1 MTVEDLGFAMEE
13 LLDAYGSSGDP
24 ALLKEPGAQQ
34 LTDRL
39 YYAVDWLAPC
49 LDAVEMARRINFA
62 MLLAPF
68 YWHRYEHD
76 GSREDATRAVFLY
89 RQVCQ
94 VASHC
99 LPEGLPQIL
108 AEQGDRVDTLSSSD
122 LAAYAAE
129 AVNRL
134 KEAEATSDPQLLDD
148 AVALSLFAAR
158 ANPRQDVTRAEALTT
173 LGNVLTRRYEY
184 TGNAADLDRAYVV
197 TVRAAEVTAADDP
210 HFLKCCSGFGHVAIR
225 MYQRTGDLGTLDLAI
240 NALRQAA
247 YRAPDDNPHR
257 AAYLT
262 NLSSALNSQ
271 YRHIGLDEARNEA
284 LEACYEAVR
293 ITPRGHPDLPS
304 RLINLASA
312 VINHP
317 DAAEGDDRAVDLLRD
332 ALSLT
337 PDGHPDRPDCLH
349 LLAGVLRA
357 RFGRKGDA
365 KDLTEAVEAGR
376 SSVGAGATVY
386 YLRPNR
392 LAGFARSLQA
402 YADHFSAPEALTEAV
417 EALGEAMALLP
428 EDHPDRTGTL
438 ITLGFVLWKR
448 FRTGKDPADRAQ
460 ALHAMR
466 EAASV
471 ETAPA
476 RDRARAAAVAGH
488 LAAGAQDFADAT
500 ESFALALDQLELTAW
515 RGLER
520 DDQERLLA
528 AFPNLVTDAAACAV
542 RAGQPER
549 AVELLEQGR
558 GILLAQALETRAD
571 HHELQSRA
579 PELAEQLGQVL
590 GELDRLAHAP
600 SSGDPVE
607 VRERRRANERRA
619 HLARQRDALLA
630 DIRALP
636 KLSGFLRPP
645 SFAALRAAAAR
656 GPVVLLNASEYG
668 CSALL
673 LTTAGVRVVDLD
685 RIPHE
690 RLAEQLVAFVH
701 SLQVAMAQG
710 RPVKAHAAVM
720 TTLARLWD
728 DVAEPVLRELGHT
741 RPVGPGGTW
750 PRLWWCPTGLFTL
763 LPLHAAGRHRVHGGS
778 DTVLDRVVSSYTPTL
793 RALLHTRERPR
804 PSAGPHTRGLI
815 VSLPTTPGCSDLPAA
830 EHEARALHQ
839 RHPDAELVT
848 GAAATTQTVLKALAG
863 CSWAHFACHGA
874 QDLGRPSRG
883 AVILHDGPL
892 TLRDIVRLR
901 LPHAEFAFLSACETA
916 RGGVV
921 LADEAISFAASLQL
935 AGFRDVI
942 GTLWSIDDTLAPE
955 IADLVYENLSRRS
968 TRDPAAAL
976 HAALHTVRARR
987 PHAVANWAP
996 YVHAGP

>member
-1 MTVEDLGFAMEE
+1 MNVEDLGFAMEE

-24 ALLKEPGAQQ
+24 ALLREPRAQQ

-76 GSREDATRAVFLY
+76 GSREDAVRAVFLY

-94 VASHC
+94 VAPHC
-99 LPEGLPQIL
+99 LPEWLPQLL
-108 AEQGDRVDTLSSSD
+108 AEEGDQVDTLSSSD

-134 KEAEATSDPQLLDD
+134 KEAEANGDPQLLDD

-184 TGNAADLDRAYVV
+184 TGNTGDLDRAHVV
-197 TVRAAEVTAADDP
+197 LARAAEATPVDDP
-210 HFLKCCSGFGHVAIR
+210 HFLKCCSAFGHMAIR
-225 MYQRTGDLGTLDLAI
+225 MYQRTGDLDTLDQAI

-247 YRAPDDNPHR
+247 YRAPDDDPHR
-257 AAYLT
+257 AAHLT

-271 YRHIGLDEARNEA
+271 YQHIGLDEARNEA
-284 LEACYEAVR
+284 LEACYEAAR
-293 ITPRGHPDLPS
+293 ITPRDHPDLPS
-304 RLINLASA
+304 RLLNLASA

-317 DAAEGDDRAVDLLRD
+317 DAEGDDLAVDLLRD

-337 PDGHPDRPDCLH
+337 PDGHPDRPGCLH
-349 LLAGVLRA
+349 LLAGALRA
-357 RFGRKGDA
+357 RFERKGDA
-365 KDLTEAVEAGR
+365 KDLAEAVKVGR
-376 SSVGAGATVY
+376 SSVAAGATVD

-417 EALGEAMALLP
+417 ETLGEAMALLP
-428 EDHPDRTGTL
+428 EDHPDRTDTL
-438 ITLGFVLWKR
+438 ITLGFVLWNR
-448 FRTGKDPADRAQ
+448 FRTGKDPADHAQ
-460 ALHAMR
+460 ALRAMR

-476 RDRARAAAVAGH
+476 RDRARAAAAAGH
-488 LAAGAQDFADAT
+488 LAAGARDFAAAT

-520 DDQERLLA
+520 DDQERLIA
-528 AFPNLVTDAAACAV
+528 TFPNLVTDAAACAV
-542 RAGQPER
+542 RAGQVER

-558 GILLAQALETRAD
+558 GILLAQALETRTD
-571 HHELQSRA
+571 HHELQARA

-590 GELDRLAHAP
+590 DELDRLAHAD

-607 VRERRRANERRA
+607 VHNRRVANERRA
-619 HLARQRDALLA
+619 QLARERDALLA

-645 SFAALRAAAAR
+645 SFAALRAVAAH
-656 GPVVLLNASEYG
+656 GPVALLNASEYG

-673 LTTAGVRVVDLD
+673 LTTAGVRVVPLD
-685 RIPHE
+685 RIPHKA
-690 RLAEQLVAFVH
+690 LTEQLVAFVH
-701 SLQVAMAQG
+701 SLQAAIAEG
-710 RPVKAHAAVM
+710 RPVTAHAAVV
-720 TTLARLWD
+720 TTLAWLWD
-728 DVAEPVLRELGHT
+728 DVAEPVLKELGHT

-763 LPLHAAGRHRVHGGS
+763 LPLHAAGRHRARGGG

-830 EHEARALHQ
+830 EDEARALHR

-848 GAAATTQTVLKALAG
+848 GPAATTRTVLKALAR

-955 IADLVYENLSRRS
+955 IAELVYENLSRQGS
-968 TRDPAAAL
+968 RDPAAAL
-976 HAALHTVRARR
+976 HAALHAVRARR